1 MMPSAVL
8 LFLLAGFALVLLFLL
23 LYGYRKPRK
32 KPDPEYQ
39 KKRAEQLSAG
49 TAPKIYTESAFLLQ
63 KIDERRRIMDEY
75 HHTRITDEYY
85 ELVFEL
91 QSGEMLRVSCSKTAY
106 HDMPFRKTG
115 ILTYSNGRLMR
126 FKTPEQAISDEYSL
140 R

>member
-1 MMPSAVL
+1 MPSVAVL
-8 LFLLAGFALVLLFLL
+8 LFLLAGFAAALLFLL
-23 LYGYRKPRK
+23 LRGQPRRKSE
-32 KPDPEYQ
+32 PERQ
-39 KKRAEQLSAG
+39 KTRAEQLAAD
-49 TAPKIYTESAFLLQ
+49 TPRIYTESAFLLQ

-75 HHTRITDEYY
+75 HHTKITDEYF

-91 QSGEMLRVSCSKTAY
+91 QNGEMLRVSCSKTAY

-126 FKTPEQAISDEYSL
+126 FKTTEHVISDEYSL